1 MAYRAD
7 IEIAVR
13 GAQEL
18 RRLSDQIAA
27 TSKLVDELN
36 SNLANL
42 AEGGVVRNIEN
53 LQRAAN
59 DAAIAFNKVALGT
72 DEATLAAKNFIAANK
87 DLNTGLQ
94 ERVTLLNS
102 INEAERKQ
110 RLAAAGIKETAQY
123 VEPIG
128 PGAASSVALASQLRG
143 RTDQI
148 LKLERLSVNASNTA
162 FERAVQHENTLKNIK
177 LKTEE
182 FIFQE
187 KLQKLKTLA
196 AEELKLNKQIDAN
209 ILADFDRRLAA
220 RQKRKAA
227 AGPNSI
233 AADPTGLINTKPGF
247 ENLALGAGFPLLFG
261 GGAGQVAGGL
271 LGSFVGTGFGGQILG
286 SAIGQQL
293 EDALRRITDI
303 SNASRTLNLDTLRES
318 AIAVNA
324 ELAISVEQLKKAG
337 QGEAARAAIAS
348 RVALQT
354 GLLPEETQATAQAVG
369 TLNTAWNEVVGAVSG
384 LLSILGRPIV
394 SALAVILQGIAKAV
408 QGVNLL
414 LQLLF
419 KHVPVL
425 SQIAW
430 LFNEINKRLPF
441 INEEQEKQYTAAVAM
456 TDQLNKEIMLN
467 NKIIDIQKQRTLGLT
482 LAERQINAGLDAQ
495 LAKEK
500 IRADFDQKRAEIN
513 TKLAETTDARAR
525 KELELALKQTN
536 ALETQALRQQ
546 AIQDLLVQQ
555 GIEVERNNEKYQQA
569 ADAVQRQRDALERS
583 NAITQSRLSAES
595 ALNDLYGAQLQRQY
609 ELATTA
615 QQRFNIAIKQ
625 FYQQVAAADIE
636 YRQAKANN
644 ELLIQKAQ
652 LEYKLVEIKYQQ
664 IAAEKALGVAQA
676 TARGNTPEQVQA
688 IAGAYDKAL
697 GIQTEIIQASRDQIS
712 ATVQIAKNQDQIAAA
727 VYQTKLIQAESQLA
741 QRLTS
746 NEIGLS
752 KQSADRLAGSLAVGV
767 MQASK
772 MQSALFGVSNAAAT
786 AAANI
791 ARATG
796 QSYVVTQRTEQ
807 ATATGN
813 VMTAQ
818 YQYANGTTGYSY
830 IKAHYAKGGY
840 VNSPTVAMIGEGGQ
854 GEYVV
859 PESKAAAFAM
869 NYMLGARGA
878 GAIDGNASS
887 PAINI
892 TTGPVMQQGGQNYVT
907 IQDMEAGL
915 QAVADT
921 ILNNSRS
928 YSSRRFTGVA

>member
-1 MAYRAD
+1 VASYSAVIDLRVQGEDRLRAVTD
-7 IEIAVR
+7 KLEVVESLTKRIKPVPTLFDKR
-13 GAQEL
+13 GTEELLKAKQEL
-18 RRLSDQIAA
+18 SSLVKQYADGNTRVAKFSTSIAGLGQQLSSFR
-27 TSKLVDELN
+27 TV
-36 SNLANL
+36 
-42 AEGGVVRNIEN
+42 
-53 LQRAAN
+53 AAN
-59 DAAIAFNKVALGT
+59 ARVNT
-72 DEATLAAKNFIAANK
+72 DEFNN
-87 DLNTGLQ
+87 
-94 ERVTLLNS
+94 
-102 INEAERKQ
+102 
-110 RLAAAGIKETAQY
+110 
-123 VEPIG
+123 
-128 PGAASSVALASQLRG
+128 AL
-143 RTDQI
+143 
-148 LKLERLSVNASNTA
+148 K
-162 FERAVQHENTLKNIK
+162 
-177 LKTEE
+177 
-182 FIFQE
+182 
-187 KLQKLKTLA
+187 A
-196 AEELKLNKQIDAN
+196 AEITSGRLLSAELKRFTSLQN
-209 ILADFDRRLAA
+209 IYTRQSVGGLTAEDRGPSKMVRDLMEV
-220 RQKRKAA
+220 RKEV
-227 AGPNSI
+227 PNSI
-233 AADPTGLINTKPGF
+233 AALRTYAQQLDSVFQLVEGGSQEYRQLQQAIAAVNKQMDMLQGQGPVQGPAAPPRAPRPGGPLAKTPFVNPDPGF

-495 LAKEK
+495 LAGEK
-500 IRADFDQKRAEIN
+500 IRAEFDQKRAEIN

-525 KELELALKQTN
+525 RELKLALEQTN

-546 AIQDLLVQQ
+546 DIQDLLALQ
-555 GIEVERNNEKYQQA
+555 GIQIERNNEKYQQA

-676 TARGNTPEQVQA
+676 ITRGNTPEQVQA

-697 GIQTEIIQASRDQIS
+697 AIQTEIIQASRDQIS

-772 MQSALFGVSNAAAT
+772 MQSALYGVSNAAAT